1 MARPQS
7 PVRLKVIEHLEREP
21 ATALDLSKAHG
32 LSLDIALKLLTRLI
46 YANQVM
52 VVDKINREGCKR
64 KVAVYQAKRAA

>member
-1 MARPQS
+1 MSRPQS
-7 PVRLKVIEHLEREP
+7 PIRQKVIQLLQQP
-21 ATALDLSKAHG
+21 ATLSQVAQAHG
-32 LSLDIALKLLTRLI
+32 ISLAAAGMLVNRLI

>member
-7 PVRLKVIEHLEREP
+7 PVRQKVIELLQTP
-21 ATALDLSKAHG
+21 ATLSQIAQAHG
-32 LSLDIALKLLTRLI
+32 LSLAAAGMLMNRLI

-52 VVDKINREGCKR
+52 ILDKIDREGCKR